1 MKTQDGIK
9 TFEDLVC
16 WQKAMDLVVMVYD
29 ITRRFPSDERFG
41 LVAQMRKAAVS
52 IPSNIAEGQARN
64 TRGEFLQFLGHARG
78 SLAELQTQ
86 AMLAERLGI
95 GEADDFGEVAKL
107 IVRVSKLLTGLQSSL
122 RTSDR

>member
-1 MKTQDGIK
+1 M
-9 TFEDLVC
+9 
-16 WQKAMDLVVMVYD
+16 
-29 ITRRFPSDERFG
+29 
-41 LVAQMRKAAVS
+41 AV
-52 IPSNIAEGQARN
+52 PSNIAEGQARN
-64 TRGEFLQFLGHARG
+64 TRGEFLQSLGHARG

-95 GEADDFGEVAKL
+95 GDAGDFGEMAKL